1 MTYMS
6 IYVKSNE
13 CKNCT
18 NANTEKTNAVTMMT
32 VMTAILPPIIADMMA
47 ISNKE
52 RIARVIIAG
61 IILGSTLFN

>member
-18 NANTEKTNAVTMMT
+18 NANTENTNAVTMIM
-32 VMTAILPPIIADMMA
+32 VMTANLLPIISDM
-47 ISNKE
+47 ITIRNKE
-52 RIARVIIAG
+52 RIARVIMAG
-61 IILGSTLFN
+61 IIWYT